1 MTPDQQQQHDLR
13 LALEHAKEVLHVR
26 RWNLLTPEQREELVK
41 SLPPDINDKD
51 MLRAFERVREVG
63 SEMLILAI
71 CSVGMGVLWSLA
83 FLLR

>member
-13 LALEHAKEVLHVR
+13 LALEHAKEVLRVR

-63 SEMLILAI
+63 SEAAI
-71 CSVGMGVLWSLA
+71 IVFCSVGIGVLWSLA
-83 FLLR
+83 FLWR

>member
-63 SEMLILAI
+63 SEAVILVF
-71 CSVGMGVLWSLA
+71 CSVGIGVLWSLS
-83 FLLR
+83 FL

>member
-13 LALEHAKEVLHVR
+13 LALEHAKEVLRVR

-63 SEMLILAI
+63 SEMLILVI
-71 CSVGMGVLWSLA
+71 CSVGMGVLWSIS
-83 FLLR
+83 FLWR